1 MKNDVM
7 RKPEHINY
15 YAIATG
21 TGTQVVFCYFLLLAF
36 SYCNLLSHLA
46 LRPLLWWSM
55 LCGLACTGFINGFA
69 TVLCLKLFDQTRE
82 WKQNV
87 GLTAVWYPGFVVT
100 IISLIDVLEWVQ
112 WSHEEYS
119 FSTLL
124 SGLCLW
130 LIIGVP
136 VTYVGG
142 CLGMKF

>member
-1 MKNDVM
+1 M
-7 RKPEHINY
+7 
-15 YAIATG
+15 
-21 TGTQVVFCYFLLLAF
+21 
-36 SYCNLLSHLA
+36 
-46 LRPLLWWSM
+46 
-55 LCGLACTGFINGFA
+55 NGFA